1 MRWIQDKQAGLKNT
15 RWKSNNVERQMAN
28 LIFFIHA
35 MQWAAITVL
44 NQVALISQFYSQF
57 LLDLD
62 ESMQSTKV
70 SSFIFQMKYFQTNT
84 FGAFMLR
91 NANKDI

>member
-1 MRWIQDKQAGLKNT
+1 MGLPHLNKHLITPEYVTNMRWIQDKQAGLKNT
-15 RWKSNNVERQMAN
+15 RWKANNVERQMTN

-62 ESMQSTKV
+62 ESMQSTKG
-70 SSFIFQMKYFQTNT
+70 SSFIFQM
-84 FGAFMLR
+84 
-91 NANKDI
+91 